1 VIAAESAKFMS
12 AAVRVGMAPDAG
24 SSVTLP
30 QIVGVRKALEIFL
43 TNPTLSATDAYEIG
57 LITKVVPDDDLQ
69 SEALKLARTIAEG
82 APLAMAATKRL
93 GWSGIGGRVEAQLPE
108 EARTVSELSGTADSR
123 EGLAAVL
130 ERRTPKFIGR

>member
-1 VIAAESAKFMS
+1 
-12 AAVRVGMAPDAG
+12 
-24 SSVTLP
+24 
-30 QIVGVRKALEIFL
+30 LEIFL
-43 TNPTLSATDAYEIG
+43 TNPTLSAADALDIG
-57 LITKVVPDDDLQ
+57 LITRVVPDDQLQ
-69 SEALKLARTIAEG
+69 DEVLKVARTIAAG

-93 GWSGIGGRVEAQLPE
+93 VWTGLGGRVEAQLPE